1 MSSDWIVGTGRKE
14 GFKIK
19 FVKKGSLSFQN
30 QLPHARHSRDETKTI
45 DGDTLGEQILF
56 NI

>member
-19 FVKKGSLSFQN
+19 FVKRVLCRFKIN
-30 QLPHARHSRDETKTI
+30 CHARHSRDETKTI